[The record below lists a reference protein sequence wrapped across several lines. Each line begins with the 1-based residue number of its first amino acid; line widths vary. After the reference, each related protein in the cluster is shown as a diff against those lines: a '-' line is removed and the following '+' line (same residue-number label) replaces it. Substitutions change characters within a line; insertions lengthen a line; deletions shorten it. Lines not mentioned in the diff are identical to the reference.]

1 MHCQRKPSWKYF
13 KCTKMVFLIQLPVV
27 SILPAHTDAPLNW
40 QHSGRLEEEAEVR
53 SWASCL
59 LSSVTTSPHCLWLR
73 SDGSLSSDRQWYRRH
88 RPEDLKR
95 TCPCVLLSTPPPS
108 SSIPHDRTWNRE
120 QRSHTRSLVVHR
132 YILLM
137 VVHTLTPVDIQTLH
151 PVLVF
156 CVYSDQNIVSWYC
169 PGCDLPRASAGLEW
183 GGDVVSLSTMGSKAK
198 TEISKSSTFGR
209 NSLLI
214 HPTQAEQQVCGL
226 HAVTE
231 SWTSRGC
238 CFAEALGL
246 KGGVNPRALSI
257 LQQDLK

>member
-1 MHCQRKPSWKYF
+1 M
-13 KCTKMVFLIQLPVV
+13 
-27 SILPAHTDAPLNW
+27 SIPPAHTDAPLNW
-40 QHSGRLEEEAEVR
+40 RHSGRLEEEAEGR

-59 LSSVTTSPHCLWLR
+59 LSSVTTSPHYPWLC
-73 SDGSLSSDRQWYRRH
+73 SDGSLSSDRQWYRWR
-88 RPEDLKR
+88 RPEDLKH

-108 SSIPHDRTWNRE
+108 ASTPHDRTWNRE
-120 QRSHTRSLVVHR
+120 QISHTRSLVVHI
-132 YILLM
+132 YIFLM
-137 VVHTLTPVDIQTLH
+137 VVNTLTPVDIQTLH

-156 CVYSDQNIVSWYC
+156 CFYGDQNIVSWYC
-169 PGCDLPRASAGLEW
+169 PGCDLPQASAGLEW

-226 HAVTE
+226 HAITE
-231 SWTSRGC
+231 SWTSQGC
-238 CFAEALGL
+238 CFASALRL
-246 KGGVNPRALSI
+246 KGGVDHPRALGI